1 MVTTVVSASGP
12 GCRRG
17 AVVVVAAAAPV
28 AAVTSAARGL
38 GRPRRP
44 LAVEAAAAW
53 FGGHPVRL
61 RTRHGGTNK
70 SNAAFSRVVRYS
82 LCAGKKDDPYFTSER
97 RMGVVHST
105 GRRCKEP
112 LKEKKNT
119 TTTSPNGAFSTDE
132 QERDDGLDTLRRDVS
147 DGMPFA
153 RTCKTASSVHAIQY
167 SLPDTS
173 GFNRFQ
179 QQQRR
184 QTIVHQVCIAA

>member
-1 MVTTVVSASGP
+1 MVRVSGSRRHGRGVGGRRRVVTTVVSASGP

-112 LKEKKNT
+112 LKEKKT
-119 TTTSPNGAFSTDE
+119 PP
-132 QERDDGLDTLRRDVS
+132 LRRRTAHFPRTRKREMMDWTRS
-147 DGMPFA
+147 DATSAAACPSLAPA
-153 RTCKTASSVHAIQY
+153 RRRRRYMQY
-167 SLPDTS
+167 
-173 GFNRFQ
+173 N
-179 QQQRR
+179 
-184 QTIVHQVCIAA
+184 IVCQIRAA